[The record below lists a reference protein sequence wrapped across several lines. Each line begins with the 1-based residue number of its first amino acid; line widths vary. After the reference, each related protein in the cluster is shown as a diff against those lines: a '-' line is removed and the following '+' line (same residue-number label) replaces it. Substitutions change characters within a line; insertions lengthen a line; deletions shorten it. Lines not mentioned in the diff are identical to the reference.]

1 MKTYLFYDLETTGLN
16 KAFDQVLQF
25 AAIRTDMR
33 FQEIDQHILT
43 VRLRPDVIFS
53 PEAMLI
59 NRISV
64 ADSMAGMSEYEA
76 TQRIHRLLNEPGTTS
91 LGYNTLGFDDE
102 FLRFSFH
109 RNLLPPYTH
118 QYDKGCN
125 RMDLLPITTV
135 YSLYKRGVI
144 HWPMDQGK
152 TTLKLEHLSAAN
164 QLASGTAHDAIVD
177 VEATVELA
185 RRLSREEE
193 MWNYL
198 VGYFNKKT
206 DRARMENLHPA
217 YPDRD
222 DPFLFGLMVDSA
234 FGPQLNYQVPVIYI
248 GDSIPYSNQTLWLRL
263 DLPELQDTTID
274 QPERSTWV
282 IRKKLGE
289 PEIILPPLDRYMQVL
304 GEERRS
310 LCEGNLKWLE
320 DNPEVFRN
328 AIAYHTA
335 YTYPLIPDL
344 DVDASLYEIG
354 FLSRKEQESCRRFH
368 DLSPSQQPAFIDR
381 FTNPA
386 SRELA
391 KRITGRNYPEHVDRS
406 ISKSMKRY
414 MRRVSPKK
422 EDEAMLDYRG
432 QKRRTPADAHAD
444 IDRIRRERDMDSH
457 QKALLHNLEEYLKQ
471 AFR

>member
-1 MKTYLFYDLETTGLN
+1 MKSYLFYDLETTGLS

-33 FQEIDQHILT
+33 FRELDRHVLT
-43 VRLRPDVIFS
+43 VRLRPDVICS
-53 PEAMLI
+53 PEAMLV
-59 NRISV
+59 NRISI
-64 ADSMAGMSEYEA
+64 ADSRSGISEYEA
-76 TQRIHRLLNEPGTTS
+76 TQKIHRLLNEPGTTS

-102 FLRFSFH
+102 FIRFSFH

-152 TTLKLEHLSAAN
+152 ATLKLEHLNAAN

-177 VEATVELA
+177 VAATVELA
-185 RRLSREEE
+185 RRLSQEEE

-198 VGYFNKKT
+198 VGCFSKKT
-206 DRARMENLHPA
+206 DRARMENLPPA
-217 YPDRD
+217 YPHRDR
-222 DPFLFGLMVDSA
+222 PYLSGVMVDSS
-234 FGPQLNYQVPVIYI
+234 FGPQCGYQVPVIYI

-274 QPERSTWV
+274 KIADTTWA

-289 PEIILPPLDRYMQVL
+289 PEILLPPLDRYMQEL
-304 GEERRS
+304 GEERRAI
-310 LCEGNLKWLE
+310 CEGNLKWLE
-320 DNPEVFRN
+320 DRPDIFQNV
-328 AIAYHTA
+328 IAYHTS

-344 DVDASLYEIG
+344 DIDASLYEIG
-354 FLSRKEQESCRRFH
+354 FLSRKEQDMCRQFH
-368 DLSPSQQPAFIDR
+368 DLSPSEKPTIIDR
-381 FTNPA
+381 FTNPV

-391 KRITGRNYPEHVDRS
+391 KRVISRNYPEYTDRS

-422 EDEAMLDYRG
+422 EDDAMLDYRG
-432 QKRRTPADAHAD
+432 QKRRTPADAHSD
-444 IDRIRRERDMDSH
+444 IARIRRDGDMDSH
-457 QKALLHNLEEYLKQ
+457 QRELLFELEEYLKQ
-471 AFR
+471 AFL